1 MVVSLVL
8 VWVAMIGG
16 LGCLLAAS
24 QNASESSITQ
34 RLQLRSQQ
42 VAQFASQYLDDLVA
56 SDRREALSWLAGDVV
71 APARFQRVVTG
82 LGLSTAEL
90 LDAHGRLLALSPA
103 KPGIVGQIVT
113 PMSGDL
119 ASALAG
125 RPSVSNVMPAES
137 GGLPVVTL
145 DVPFYDSA
153 DRLRVFGGAYW
164 VSHTPLGRYL
174 SHVIVTPGSKVY
186 LLDASGI
193 VIGARRP
200 DTERAQTLA
209 GVAPRL
215 VKAERHRANGSFASP
230 QGPQHFVRVSVSGT
244 PWQIM
249 VIAPDAQLYR
259 SIDGPTG
266 SFAWLAVGGFGL
278 VGLFAIGLVA
288 RLSRSRQ
295 RLVVLNAELERIAH
309 LDALTE
315 VRNRRALQES
325 LDATLSAARR
335 HEQDLSVLL
344 IDIDHFKQLN
354 DAVGHRNGDI
364 VLRQVAQT
372 LQQTLRIEDLI
383 GRWGGEEFLVIMPG
397 TDDHGARWVAERLCL
412 LISELSANF
421 GHGDTRPLTVTIG
434 VAQWAGESAED
445 LVDRADAALYAGK
458 AAGRNTVS
466 VAGPSDAEWPADL
479 AAPSER
485 DLAALSERDL
495 AALSERDL
503 AALPER
509 DLAALSKR

>member
-8 VWVAMIGG
+8 AWAAMIGG
-16 LGCLLAAS
+16 LGWLLAAS
-24 QNASESSITQ
+24 QSASESSITQ
-34 RLQLRSQQ
+34 RLQQRSQQ
-42 VAQFASQYLDDLVA
+42 FAGFGAQYLDDLVA
-56 SDRREALSWLAGDVV
+56 SDRREAQSWLAGKVV
-71 APARFQRVVTG
+71 TPARFQRVVAG

-90 LDAHGRLLALSPA
+90 LDSDGRLLALSPA
-103 KPGIVGQIVT
+103 KTGLVGHPVT
-113 PMSGDL
+113 PKPSDL

-125 RPSVSNVMPAES
+125 RATVSNVMRSES
-137 GGLPVVTL
+137 GPLPIVAL
-145 DVPFYDSA
+145 NVPFYDSA
-153 DRLRVFGGAYW
+153 GRLRVFSGAYQ
-164 VSHTPLGRYL
+164 VSHTPLSAYL
-174 SHVIVTPGSKVY
+174 SHVIVTPGANVY
-186 LLDASGI
+186 LIDASGI

-200 DTERAQTLA
+200 GAGGAQTLA
-209 GVAPRL
+209 GVSPRL
-215 VKAERHRANGSFASP
+215 AKAEQHRASGSFDSP
-230 QGPQHFVRVSVSGT
+230 QGSQHFVRIPVGGT

-249 VIAPDAQLYR
+249 VAAPDAQLYR

-266 SFAWLAVGGFGL
+266 AFAWLAVGGFGL
-278 VGLFAIGLVA
+278 VGLFAIGLLS
-288 RLSRSRQ
+288 RLSRSRR

-325 LDATLSAARR
+325 LDAALSAARR

-372 LQQTLRIEDLI
+372 LQQALRAEDLI

-397 TDDHGARWVAERLCL
+397 ADDHGARWLAERLCL

-421 GHGDTRPLTVTIG
+421 GDGDTRALTVTVG
-434 VAQWAGESAED
+434 VARWGGESAED
-445 LVDRADAALYAGK
+445 LVDRADAALYGGK

-466 VAGPSDAEWPADL
+466 VAGPADAECPADL
-479 AAPSER
+479 V
-485 DLAALSERDL
+485 ALGS
-495 AALSERDL
+495 
-503 AALPER
+503 PI
-509 DLAALSKR
+509 